1 MDTDW
6 LVQEPIDFEH
16 KKYVLL
22 GYFKKIDQLLDQNK
36 LYPTFI
42 ELSLHLASLQ
52 TLIKEKLVLYTEKNF
67 LNCDEEV
74 LIRDLLVKPI
84 PELSKEEIDEFD
96 KILKFSSKK
105 FFEYFS
111 IVKSYWSV
119 IYETIS
125 INVKKNKKNIK
136 NDIGF
141 LTYNDKKNNKIYV
154 WEYVIKKLIPNMEEY
169 DTNVTLIYEGQ
180 KKGLTFNQVIENFST
195 IVESERVSCPVFE
208 VKASG
213 EYPLN
218 ETLLPLFKRKL
229 MSYILQ
235 SVKLEDIKKY
245 EA

>member
-6 LVQEPIDFEH
+6 LTKEPIDFEH

-22 GYFKKIDQLLDQNK
+22 GYFKKVDQLLDQNK

-52 TLIKEKLVLYTEKNF
+52 TLIKEGLVLYTEKKF
-67 LNCDEEV
+67 LTCDDEV
-74 LIRDLLVKPI
+74 LVRDLLVKPI
-84 PELSKEEIDEFD
+84 PQFSNEEKNEFD
-96 KILKFSSKK
+96 RIIKFSSTK

-141 LTYNDKKNNKIYV
+141 LTYNDKKNSKIYV
-154 WEYVIKKLIPNMEEY
+154 WEYQIKKILPNIEEY
-169 DTNVTLIYEGQ
+169 DTEVKLIYEGE

-195 IVESERVSCPVFE
+195 ISDTDKSTSPVFE
-208 VKASG
+208 VKASS
-213 EYPLN
+213 EYPLD

-235 SVKLEDIKKY
+235 SVRLDSVKKY
-245 EA
+245 DA